1 MSRGKAIITLE
12 GHSSAVRCVAFSPDG
27 NRLATGT
34 GDVDGQDETVKIWDL
49 NLDVLIR
56 HAQENRLAGLTLPQL
71 QAYNLELL
79 LDFHPDNETKLIATR
94 EVWQIKAFADLAAV
108 QAAGSTIL
116 SNVEP
121 SFARAERLY
130 AAALALQ
137 DEVFIRENYADALRR
152 WAVVCKSNG
161 LEGQGSSLE
170 AKAKWGWTEK
180 EITNILLSVALSQN
194 CIVI

>member
-1 MSRGKAIITLE
+1 M
-12 GHSSAVRCVAFSPDG
+12 
-27 NRLATGT
+27 
-34 GDVDGQDETVKIWDL
+34 

-94 EVWQIKAFADLAAV
+94 EVWQIKAFADLAAE
-108 QAAGSTIL
+108 QAGSSTVL
-116 SNVEP
+116 VKVEP

-137 DEVFIRENYADALRR
+137 DEVFIRENYADTLRR
-152 WAVVCKSNG
+152 WAEVCKSNRQ
-161 LEGQGSSLE
+161 EDKAKELE
-170 AKAKWGWTEK
+170 AKADGVWTEK
-180 EITNILLSVALSQN
+180 K
-194 CIVI
+194 